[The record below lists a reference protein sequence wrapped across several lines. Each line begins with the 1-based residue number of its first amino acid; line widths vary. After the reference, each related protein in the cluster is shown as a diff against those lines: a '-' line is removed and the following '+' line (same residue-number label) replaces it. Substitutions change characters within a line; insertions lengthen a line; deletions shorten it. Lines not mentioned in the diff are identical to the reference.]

1 MRHIF
6 RPKRRLTLIFASA
19 ALTLACATPG
29 FAQNNWPAHQVT
41 IVVPFTAGGTTDVVA
56 RLIGQKLGEL
66 WGHPVVVDNRQGAGG
81 NIGTA
86 LVAQAAPDGYTILMA
101 SGSILTVNSHLY
113 KSLPFDVNKSFA
125 PITNVAA
132 GPMVVVISNQVK
144 ANNLKELINL
154 AKEHPNTLNMGSA
167 GLGSQV
173 HMAGENF
180 SYAAKV
186 NMTHVPYRGEAAAY
200 TDLMAGQIDVV
211 VGNIGAVSSLV
222 SSGRVKALAVTSKG
236 RAPMLPQVPT
246 VAESGIPG
254 FESYGWFGFI
264 APAGTPPAII
274 DKIQKDT
281 AKVLAMPDIKKRLA
295 DQGMNPVANTPS
307 EFAQAIREES
317 DKWAKIIKERNIT
330 IAQ

>member
-19 ALTLACATPG
+19 ALALACATPG
-29 FAQNNWPAHQVT
+29 FAQDKWPSHQVT

-56 RLIGQKLGEL
+56 RLIGQKLSEL
-66 WGHPVVVDNRQGAGG
+66 WGQTVVVDNRQGAGG

-101 SGSILTVNSHLY
+101 SGSILTVNPHLY
-113 KSLPFDVNKSFA
+113 KSLPFDVKKSFA

-132 GPMVVVISNQVK
+132 GPMVVVISNHVK
-144 ANNLKELINL
+144 ANNLKELLDL
-154 AKEHPNTLNMGSA
+154 AKERPNTLNLGSA

-222 SSGRVKALAVTSKG
+222 GSGRVKALAVTSKE
-236 RAPMLPQVPT
+236 RAPMLPEVPT
-246 VAESGIPG
+246 VAESGIPD
-254 FESYGWFGFI
+254 FENYGWFGFI
-264 APAGTPPAII
+264 APAGTPPAVI

-295 DQGMNPVANTPS
+295 DQGMTPVGNTPE
-307 EFAQAIREES
+307 EFAKAISEES
-317 DKWAKIIKERNIT
+317 DKWATIIKERNIT

>member
-19 ALTLACATPG
+19 ALALACATPG
-29 FAQNNWPAHQVT
+29 FAQDKWPSHQVT

-56 RLIGQKLGEL
+56 RLIGQKLSEL
-66 WGHPVVVDNRQGAGG
+66 WGQTVVVDNRQGAGG

-101 SGSILTVNSHLY
+101 SGSILTVNPHLY
-113 KSLPFDVNKSFA
+113 KSLPFDVKKSFA

-144 ANNLKELINL
+144 ANSLKELLDL
-154 AKEHPNTLNMGSA
+154 AKERPNTLNLGSA

-211 VGNIGAVSSLV
+211 VGNIGAVSNLV
-222 SSGRVKALAVTSKG
+222 GSGRLKALAVTSKE
-236 RAPMLPQVPT
+236 RAPMLPDVPT
-246 VAESGIPG
+246 VAESGIPD
-254 FESYGWFGFI
+254 FENYGWFGFI
-264 APAGTPPAII
+264 APAGTPPAVIE
-274 DKIQKDT
+274 KIQKDT

-295 DQGMNPVANTPS
+295 DQGMTPVGNTPK
-307 EFAQAIREES
+307 EFAQAISEES
-317 DKWAKIIKERNIT
+317 DKWATIIKERNIT